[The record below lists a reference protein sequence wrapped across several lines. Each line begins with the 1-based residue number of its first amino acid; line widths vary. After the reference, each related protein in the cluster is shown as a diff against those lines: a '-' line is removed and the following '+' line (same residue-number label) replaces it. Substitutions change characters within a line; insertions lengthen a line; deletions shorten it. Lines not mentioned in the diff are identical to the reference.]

1 MEVNIFKENF
11 MIFSHSYSCTI
22 TLNYIRQVKL
32 FNEAALLSVIL
43 FSLVVIEMWD
53 QIIQTSMWEP
63 ELKVHAVTGCQLH
76 PSPKVTYKHQCASCI
91 TNIHKSLVLTIDV

>member
-32 FNEAALLSVIL
+32 FNETALLSVIL

-76 PSPKVTYKHQCASCI
+76 PSPKVTYYCVNEAI
-91 TNIHKSLVLTIDV
+91 TNIHKSLVLTIEV

>member
-1 MEVNIFKENF
+1 VLLLSSSLLQLFVKSNGDVFVMEVNIFKENF

-32 FNEAALLSVIL
+32 FNETTLLLSFIV

-53 QIIQTSMWEP
+53 QNIQS
-63 ELKVHAVTGCQLH
+63 
-76 PSPKVTYKHQCASCI
+76 S
-91 TNIHKSLVLTIDV
+91 SLPLLFLLSF